1 MPAIQP
7 TVEPPN
13 YTITISLTQTEF
25 APQKT
30 SIPPTITPLP
40 HTRPT
45 LCVSL
50 RNCCH
55 RGNITT
61 RTKQPNSAKTV
72 QLSQCAQTAP
82 LSQLS
87 QFTPLSVT
95 SKPRTQRASYAETYQ
110 TAEYRSL
117 CTFSLAFSDPLPA

>member
-45 LCVSL
+45 VCVSL

-82 LSQLS
+82 LSHLS
-87 QFTPLSVT
+87 QFTPLSLT

-117 CTFSLAFSDPLPA
+117 CTFSSAFSDPSPA

>member
-82 LSQLS
+82 LSHLS

-95 SKPRTQRASYAETYQ
+95 SKPRTPHGTIVQQKTYSPPIVQ
-110 TAEYRSL
+110 GNGGTHL
-117 CTFSLAFSDPLPA
+117 FT